1 MIYGLDGLKKSE
13 KYMENWQARV
23 IEEQQLLNGKIE
35 RLENTLFD
43 PEKIKKIEVDQLP
56 PFDGMKSKR
65 NASD

>member
-1 MIYGLDGLKKSE
+1 
-13 KYMENWQARV
+13 MENWQARV